1 MKWVLL
7 VAILYPDGN
16 IDKIMNSASGWE
28 DRNLCRILIEQEYK
42 SIVES
47 VYENFPMPQGTEIL
61 GVGCFQPLTNQED
74 MVIVF
79 E

>member
-28 DRNLCRILIEQEYK
+28 DRSQCLAFAQEQQ
-42 SIVES
+42 SIIVES
-47 VYENFPMPQGTEIL
+47 ISNNFYIPEGSEIL
-61 GVGCFQPLTNQED
+61 GIGCFQPQTNQED
-74 MVIVF
+74 MIVVF
-79 E
+79 D